1 MNNYNIATNT
11 KHIADGDVLFCFL
24 SAEKYLSNDVLQKSS
39 VIYVVEGFYKRLDDG
54 KLPVNGDVVKQADI
68 TKKIIEIPEN
78 EIYNFLVKQ
87 LQDRY
92 ILPNYLSA
100 ITGTKGKTSTCWF
113 AMQMLNL
120 CGKKCGYI
128 GTIGAYYTNGT
139 VVDENRSS
147 GTSIWHKMEKDDTLT
162 TPFVDEMYRF
172 LNQMYELGVEYVV
185 FEASRHALEQQRLA
199 GLHINVSG
207 FTNLSQDHL
216 DYHGNMHNYL
226 SAKEKLFTDCQKG
239 GDVAIINMDDD
250 VANNVIDCCNNNN
263 LSIETFGFSKD
274 AKCKIISIEN
284 DNVNKQQI
292 VKFEKN
298 CKMYSFK
305 TNILGSFQVKNLI
318 LALLVAEKNGC
329 DIEYLCQ
336 QMPFIKA
343 PKGRMEKV
351 DEKYNIFVDYAH
363 SPTSLEESLLLLR
376 GIYKKVAVVFG
387 CGGDRDK
394 KKRPIMFEIAKLL
407 CDEVFLTNDNPKTE
421 NPDKIIDDIL
431 CFEKGTDNDLK
442 DDEFVKDEID
452 NIRKKFSKNNIKCE
466 IVVNTNREKAIEQ
479 SIDWYFSHLQ
489 SDIKDDV
496 CVLIAGKGHED
507 YQILGNEKI
516 HFDDCKMVEKFIQ
529 KYNNF

>member
-11 KHIADGDVLFCFL
+11 KHIANGDVLFCFF
-24 SAEKYLSNDVLQKSS
+24 SAEKYLSNDVLQKAS
-39 VIYVVEGFYKRLDDG
+39 VIYAVEGFYKRLDDG
-54 KLPVNGDVVKQADI
+54 KLPVNVDVVKQADI
-68 TKKIIEIPEN
+68 TKKIIEIPES

-92 ILPNYLSA
+92 VLPSHLSA

-113 AMQMLNL
+113 AMQMMNL

-128 GTIGAYYTNGT
+128 GTIGAYYTDGNAVDWNKCGGAT
-139 VVDENRSS
+139 V
-147 GTSIWHKMEKDDTLT
+147 WHKMKKDDTLT

-185 FEASRHALEQQRLA
+185 FEASSHALEQHRLA

-226 SAKEKLFTDCQKG
+226 LAKEKLFTDYQKS

-298 CKMYSFK
+298 GKMYSFT
-305 TNILGSFQVKNLI
+305 TNILGTFQVKNLI

-329 DIEYLCQ
+329 DIE
-336 QMPFIKA
+336 
-343 PKGRMEKV
+343 
-351 DEKYNIFVDYAH
+351 
-363 SPTSLEESLLLLR
+363 
-376 GIYKKVAVVFG
+376 
-387 CGGDRDK
+387 
-394 KKRPIMFEIAKLL
+394 
-407 CDEVFLTNDNPKTE
+407 
-421 NPDKIIDDIL
+421 
-431 CFEKGTDNDLK
+431 
-442 DDEFVKDEID
+442 
-452 NIRKKFSKNNIKCE
+452 
-466 IVVNTNREKAIEQ
+466 
-479 SIDWYFSHLQ
+479 
-489 SDIKDDV
+489 
-496 CVLIAGKGHED
+496 
-507 YQILGNEKI
+507 
-516 HFDDCKMVEKFIQ
+516 
-529 KYNNF
+529 